1 MSRDQRGFTLISLMV
16 GTVISLLS
24 ILAMLSLYK
33 NLVYISATSIQ
44 SARQDGQVASA
55 LLTAQRELTNGGFWS
70 GSATARASSDIDNYF
85 VLLSGATL
93 TNGTLAGTATA
104 QANFPTLT
112 SAAPNGITG
121 NAIVWSYQTNATATT
136 ASCAGLAVINGALV
150 SLKGAAGCTQA
161 STQWNTTTWTSTTLI
176 EAGQSATLFS
186 VGFAACWPYG
196 RTTDSSNT
204 AYRLQ
209 VSLSANNS
217 TLDPNSSSP
226 QPAYVKSKATACL
239 INFEKPTS

>member
-1 MSRDQRGFTLISLMV
+1 MNREQRGFTLISLMV
-16 GTVISLLS
+16 GTVISLLG

-33 NLVYISATSIQ
+33 NLVYTSAASIQ
-44 SARQDGQVASA
+44 SARQDGQVSSA
-55 LLTAQRELTNGGFWS
+55 LLTAQRELMNGGFWS

-121 NAIVWSYQTNATATT
+121 NAIVWSYQTSSAAV

-161 STQWNTTTWTSTTLI
+161 SSQWSSTTWTSTTLI
-176 EAGQSATLFS
+176 EAGQGATMFS
-186 VGFAACWPYG
+186 VGFATCWPYG
-196 RTTDSSNT
+196 RTTDTTNT

-209 VSLSANNS
+209 VTLSANNS
-217 TLDPNSSSP
+217 TLDPNSTDP